1 MPHMMQNQYEQ
12 YIAKK
17 TKITKLLEDA
27 DQVIST
33 LSMEQ
38 FQQNLQQLR
47 AKVESDIFRVL
58 VLGTFKNGKSTFIN
72 ALLGEDVLPAY
83 AIPCTAV
90 INEVKYAEEKRA
102 VVSFRNPLPEVL
114 PTELS
119 PRALEHM
126 KKYNMKD
133 VPPLEIPWDE
143 LEEVTVI
150 PMGME
155 ARDMLLE
162 SPYQKV
168 ELYWPLEILKN
179 GVEIIDS
186 PGLNENAERTKVTME
201 YLSQADAIIML
212 MAADKACAQTEM
224 EFVENILKVNGY
236 DDIFFPV
243 NRFDIIDPKQQPMLR
258 RFVENKVLPYTALEK
273 NGIFYLS
280 SLNALNGKMNG
291 NDAQYMESGMPEFEK
306 ALSLY
311 LTNNKGKA
319 KLVQPAKELK
329 RVLSEN
335 ALYKVIPM
343 QRKALSTSLDEQ
355 KKRYNQAKPQFD
367 QLKQR
372 KDILAQKM
380 EARIERSLR
389 DFRSS
394 TSRFQQDLAG
404 KVATWI
410 DEYKLK
416 TSLGVIPKKE
426 RIAAAC
432 EELQQHVMN
441 MAQKTQAQW
450 RNEVLMPMAEEK
462 MQDIFESAEGDVAQI
477 ISGIDCIVE
486 QKVQSAPLSGA
497 PLWQRIAGAAGG
509 LLMGDVGMA
518 VSGGLH
524 GFSKEMVKTL
534 AIEVGA
540 GFVLGLFGLL
550 NPVTLIA
557 VIAGAV
563 LMNLH
568 DSASKNER
576 MIKEKVKEAIYKA
589 MVDGREQVI
598 DSVVA
603 QMGDAFGKVARG
615 ITVGLEKEIS
625 EAEHQLQYIVRELE
639 KGEANVRSKAM
650 TLDRMEQQIQQLN
663 SELDDV
669 IFSMM

>member
-1 MPHMMQNQYEQ
+1 MTNVMQNRYEQ
-12 YIAKK
+12 YIEKK
-17 TKITKLLEDA
+17 TKIVKLLEDA
-27 DQVIST
+27 NQVIET

-38 FQQNLQQLR
+38 FQKNLQQLR
-47 AKVESDIFRVL
+47 SKVESDTFRVL

-72 ALLGEDVLPAY
+72 AMLGEDVLPAY

-90 INEVKYAEEKRA
+90 INEVKYAQEKKA
-102 VVSFRNPLPEVL
+102 VVFFRNPLPEVL

-126 KKYNMKD
+126 KKHNMKD
-133 VPPLEIPWDE
+133 IPPLEIPYDE
-143 LEEVTVI
+143 LEDVTVI

-155 ARDMLLE
+155 ASDMLLE

-201 YLSQADAIIML
+201 YLSKADAIIML
-212 MAADKACAQTEM
+212 MTADKACAQTEM
-224 EFVENILKVNGY
+224 DFVENILKVNGY

-243 NRFDIIDPKQQPMLR
+243 NRFDVIQPREQAMVR
-258 RFVENKVLPYTALEK
+258 RFVEQKLVPYTALEK
-273 NGIFYLS
+273 GGIFFLS

-291 NDAQYMESGMPEFEK
+291 NQEQYVQSGMPEFEK

-335 ALYKVIPM
+335 ALYKIIPM
-343 QRKALSTSLDEQ
+343 QRKALGSSLDEQ

-380 EARIERSLR
+380 DARIERSLR
-389 DFRSS
+389 DFRIC
-394 TSRFQQDLAG
+394 TSRFQADLVG

-410 DEYKLK
+410 DEYQFKS
-416 TSLGVIPKKE
+416 SLGIIPRKE
-426 RIAAAC
+426 RLAAAC
-432 EELQQHVMN
+432 EEIQQHVMN
-441 MAQKTQAQW
+441 LAQKTQAQW
-450 RNEVLMPMAEEK
+450 RDEVLLPMAEEK
-462 MQDIFESAEGDVAQI
+462 MDEIFESAENDAAEI
-477 ISGIDCIVE
+477 IKGVDCIVN
-486 QKVQSAPLSGA
+486 QDLSAPTLTGA

-524 GFSKEMVKTL
+524 GFSKELVKTL
-534 AIEVGA
+534 ALEVGA
-540 GFVLGLFGLL
+540 FSVLALLGLV
-550 NPVTLIA
+550 NPFTFIA
-557 VIAGAV
+557 VVASAV

-568 DSASKNER
+568 SSASGNEK
-576 MIKEKVKEAIYKA
+576 MLKDKVKESMCNA
-589 MVDGREQVI
+589 MLEGKEQAVENVLNNI
-598 DSVVA
+598 T
-603 QMGDAFGKVARG
+603 DAFGKIAGG
-615 ITVGLEKEIS
+615 ITMGLEAEIN
-625 EAEHQLQYIVRELE
+625 EAEHQLQYIIQELE
-639 KGEANVRSKAM
+639 KGEASVRSKEAV
-650 TLDRMEQQIQQLN
+650 LNQMEQQIQTLN
-663 SELDDV
+663 TELDDV